1 MDFIEFLKDKKLNG
15 EDVYFKNNQFIC
27 NGKVYFSVNKFSVKK
42 CKKQFKVVDSAG
54 KDTKYKI
61 IMLKNSSEWHIIQKR
76 DGNVGQNSLQML
88 FRSKKLSGYRYKLN
102 GDKVEAYFAELTK
115 DEKKWISLND
125 LISKWLCVF
134 LFVSIGCL
142 LMLLFVFIAY

>member
-1 MDFIEFLKDKKLNG
+1 
-15 EDVYFKNNQFIC
+15 
-27 NGKVYFSVNKFSVKK
+27 
-42 CKKQFKVVDSAG
+42 
-54 KDTKYKI
+54 
-61 IMLKNSSEWHIIQKR
+61 
-76 DGNVGQNSLQML
+76 ML

-134 LFVSIGCL
+134 LFVPIGCL